1 MMGLRNRGE
10 VGAEAEVKVV
20 GLNITIEYDQALKD
34 IDYERL
40 GNLLLKIRTKL
51 LRYPVPKI

>member
-1 MMGLRNRGE
+1 MMGLHNRGE
-10 VGAEAEVKVV
+10 VGAEAEEKVA

-40 GNLLLKIRTKL
+40 ANLLLKIWA
-51 LRYPVPKI
+51 KI